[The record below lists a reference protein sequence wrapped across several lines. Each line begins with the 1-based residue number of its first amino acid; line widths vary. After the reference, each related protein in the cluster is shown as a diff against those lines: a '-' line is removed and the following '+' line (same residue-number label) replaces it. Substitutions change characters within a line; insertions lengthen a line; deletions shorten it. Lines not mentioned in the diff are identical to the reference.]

1 MKIDTYMKKTLL
13 LFSLI
18 LIFTS
23 CKDDSK
29 VTFQNKVVKDTI
41 NSNNDTIQGIKILKE
56 FYLKFYGSDTIFDDE
71 NLKRKFVS
79 ERIIKRIDS
88 LSDGKDLILDYDPFI
103 NAQDYSGH
111 IIRKTLEIKPLK
123 NKDEYRV
130 SFLLIGRKD
139 EKRTYVDFLLKKAE
153 NGNFL
158 IYSILNDEYLN
169 FNNDSISLNKS
180 NRNTN

>member
-1 MKIDTYMKKTLL
+1 MKKTLL

-71 NLKRKFVS
+71 NLKRKFVY
-79 ERIIKRIDS
+79 ECIIKRIDS
-88 LSDGKDLILDYDPFI
+88 LCDGKDLILEYDSFI

>member
-1 MKIDTYMKKTLL
+1 MKKMLL

-23 CKDDSK
+23 CKGDSK
-29 VTFQNKVVKDTI
+29 ATFQDKVITDTI
-41 NSNNDTIQGIKILKE
+41 NSNNDTIQGIKTLKE

-88 LSDGKDLILDYDPFI
+88 LSDGEDLILDYDPFI
-103 NAQDYSGH
+103 QGQDYFGH
-111 IIRKTLEIKPLK
+111 IIRKTLKIKPLK

-130 SFLLIGRKD
+130 SFLLFGEKD
-139 EKRTYVDFLLKKAE
+139 EKRTYVDLLVKKVE
-153 NGNFL
+153 NGKFL
-158 IYSILNDEYLN
+158 IYSILNDEYLD
-169 FNNDSISLNKS
+169 FNEDNL
-180 NRNTN
+180 